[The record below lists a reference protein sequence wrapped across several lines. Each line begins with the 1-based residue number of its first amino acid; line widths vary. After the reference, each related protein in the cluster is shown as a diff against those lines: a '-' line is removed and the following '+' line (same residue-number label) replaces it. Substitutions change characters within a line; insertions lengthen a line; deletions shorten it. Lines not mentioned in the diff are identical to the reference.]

1 MQIEVFILVDR
12 IRSLSI
18 EDGTVQCESAVP
30 VESSIYTGHFP
41 GHPILPGVLLI
52 EAMAQTAGW
61 LILAL
66 TRCERF
72 PFLSI
77 VHEAKLRDF
86 VTPGT
91 QLLLEAKLL
100 HEGSGFVKTSNRVV
114 VDGKVKCEAE
124 TTFRVMPFPSPVFRE
139 NVIAHARRVGFPA
152 EFMPNG
158 G

>member
-18 EDGTVQCESAVP
+18 EDGIVQCESAVP
-30 VESSIYTGHFP
+30 VDSSIYLGHFP

-61 LILAL
+61 LILAM

-72 PFLSI
+72 PFLSM
-77 VHEAKLRDF
+77 VNNAKLRDF

-91 QLLLEAKLL
+91 QLLIEARML
-100 HEGSGFVKTSNRVV
+100 HEGSGFARTSNRVL

-124 TTFRVMPFPSPVFRE
+124 TTFRVLPFPSPVFKD
-139 NVIAHARRVGFPA
+139 NVISHARRVGFPV
-152 EFMPNG
+152 EFAPHAA
-158 G
+158 

>member
-1 MQIEVFILVDR
+1 MQIEFFILVDR

-18 EDGTVQCESAVP
+18 ENGTVECESAVP
-30 VESSIYTGHFP
+30 VESSIYQGHFP

-66 TRCERF
+66 SRCERF
-72 PFLSI
+72 PFLSM
-77 VHEAKLRDF
+77 VNDAKLRDF

-100 HEGSGFVKTSNRVV
+100 HEGSGFAKTYNRVL

-124 TTFRVMPFPSPVFRE
+124 TTFRVMPFPSPIFRD

-152 EFMPNG
+152 EFVPNAG
-158 G
+158 

>member
-1 MQIEVFILVDR
+1 MQIEFFILVDR

-18 EDGTVQCESAVP
+18 ENGTVECESAVP
-30 VESSIYTGHFP
+30 VESSIYQGHFP

-66 TRCERF
+66 SRCERF
-72 PFLSI
+72 PFLSM
-77 VHEAKLRDF
+77 VNDAKLRDF

-100 HEGSGFVKTSNRVV
+100 HEGSGFAKTYNRVL

-124 TTFRVMPFPSPVFRE
+124 TTFRVMPFPSPVFKE

-152 EFMPNG
+152 EFAPNAG
-158 G
+158 

>member
-1 MQIEVFILVDR
+1 MQIEFFILVDR

-18 EDGTVQCESAVP
+18 ENGTVQCESAVP
-30 VESSIYTGHFP
+30 IESSIYTGHFP

-61 LILAL
+61 LILAM
-66 TRCERF
+66 TKCERF

-77 VHEAKLRDF
+77 VNDAKLRDF

-100 HEGSGFVKTSNRVV
+100 HEGSGFAKTSNRVM

-124 TTFRVMPFPSPVFRE
+124 TTFRVLPFPSPVFKQ
-139 NVIAHARRVGFPA
+139 NVVAHALRVGFPA
-152 EFMPNG
+152 EFVPNAG
-158 G
+158 

>member
-1 MQIEVFILVDR
+1 MQIEFFILVDR

-18 EDGTVQCESAVP
+18 ENGTVECESAVP
-30 VESSIYTGHFP
+30 VESSIYQGHFP

-66 TRCERF
+66 SRCERF
-72 PFLSI
+72 PFLSM
-77 VHEAKLRDF
+77 VNDAKLRDF

-100 HEGSGFVKTSNRVV
+100 HEGSGFAKTYNRVL
-114 VDGKVKCEAE
+114 VDDKVKCEAE
-124 TTFRVMPFPSPVFRE
+124 TTFRVMPFPSPVFKE

-152 EFMPNG
+152 EFVPNAG
-158 G
+158 

>member
-1 MQIEVFILVDR
+1 MQIEFFILVDR

-18 EDGTVQCESAVP
+18 ENGTVECESAVP
-30 VESSIYTGHFP
+30 VESSIYQGHFP

-66 TRCERF
+66 SRCERF
-72 PFLSI
+72 PFLSM
-77 VHEAKLRDF
+77 VNDAKLRDF

-100 HEGSGFVKTSNRVV
+100 HEGSGFAKTYNRVL

-124 TTFRVMPFPSPVFRE
+124 TTFRVMPFPSPVFKE

-152 EFMPNG
+152 EFVPNAG
-158 G
+158 

>member
-12 IRSLSI
+12 IRSLSTG
-18 EDGTVQCESAVP
+18 DGLVQCDSAVP
-30 VESSIYTGHFP
+30 VDSSIYLGHFP

-52 EAMAQTAGW
+52 ESMAQTAGW

-66 TRCERF
+66 TKFERF

-77 VHEAKLRDF
+77 VHEAKMRDF

-91 QLLLEAKLL
+91 QLLLEARLL
-100 HEGSGFVKTSNRVV
+100 HEGSGFYKTANRVL

-124 TTFRVMPFPSPVFRE
+124 TTFRVMPFPTPVFRE
-139 NVIAHARRVGFPA
+139 NVLAHAGRVGFPA
-152 EFMPNG
+152 EYMPNG

>member
-1 MQIEVFILVDR
+1 MQIEFFILVDR

-18 EDGTVQCESAVP
+18 ENGTVQCESAVP

-61 LILAL
+61 LILAT

-77 VHEAKLRDF
+77 VNDAKLRDF

-91 QLLLEAKLL
+91 QLLIESKLL
-100 HEGSGFVKTSNRVV
+100 HEGSGFAKTANRVLA
-114 VDGKVKCEAE
+114 DGKVKCESE
-124 TTFRVMPFPSPVFRE
+124 TTFRVLPFPSPVFRE

-152 EFMPNG
+152 EFVPNAG
-158 G
+158 